1 MTTEQETNLREALQA
16 AYPASKPPDAL
27 HQRVAALAEE
37 TPAATPPQR
46 SQRLRVGLRLAAVSA
61 TVLAV
66 FAFLLPPK
74 LTAVQAYQRMA
85 DSLRDVRSAHY
96 VTWTIQP
103 DGKRVKSSEVWY
115 QAGQWRTES
124 VSGVGTG
131 QRTQT
136 QVCRAG
142 KRWTYDDRNNTV
154 TLDQKAFP
162 EGMETSGFSI
172 TAGLRDEAAHGQ
184 KTQVH
189 LLGATSVQ
197 GRPAHVI
204 LLYSQWAYD
213 KAEPYDRSRI
223 VVDDATGLP
232 IRGEFQRRKPGAAQ
246 WVTASIGESQY
257 NQSLPAALFTARFP
271 QSARFIDAIAER
283 EQWRQRLSL
292 GVASQ
297 LVGKTSNM
305 ITYPQPDDP
314 YHPKFQGTN
323 TPTRIVVRDF
333 QVNVRGDVFLLFTAD
348 QAVGFEGNNPFSAEL
363 TDEFGTKYVSSVFQK
378 RSKFVFAPTSLE
390 SGIANNRMSGYLFN
404 NEEVEGCWW
413 VPLQPQGQWKPRRFT
428 LSLRLPYLGNAV
440 FDLSVQRPETAN
452 LPEYMPYMARP
463 LPAAYMEEDD
473 AQTRAYSYWHDAHD
487 LPSALAWYRKTIDL
501 NSAVQRKFGLQPY
514 NAYQWFDMYQVLMEM
529 GHIEEAKAALLRAK
543 SDDDRS
549 ITPTETR
556 PWIQAAM
563 KKLGMTP

>member
-1 MTTEQETNLREALQA
+1 MTTEQETTLREALQA
-16 AYPASKPPDAL
+16 AYPAAAPPDSL
-27 HQRVAALAEE
+27 HRRIAALAEQ
-37 TPAATPPQR
+37 TAAANSPQR
-46 SQRLRVGLRLAAVSA
+46 FRRWRTGLRLAAVAA

-66 FAFLLPPK
+66 FAFLLSPK
-74 LTAVQAYQRMA
+74 LTAVQAYQRMT

-115 QAGQWRTES
+115 QAGQWRTEDA
-124 VSGVGTG
+124 SGEGKG
-131 QRTQT
+131 RETQT
-136 QVCRAG
+136 QICRAG
-142 KRWTYDDRNNTV
+142 KRWTYDDRDNTV

-172 TAGLRDEAAHGQ
+172 TAGLRDQAAHGQ

-197 GRPAHVI
+197 GRPAHII

-213 KAEPYDRSRI
+213 KAEPSDRSRI

-232 IRGEFQRRKPGAAQ
+232 IRSELQRRKPGAVQ
-246 WVTASIGESQY
+246 WITAGISELQY
-257 NQSLPAALFTARFP
+257 NQNLPAALFTAHFP
-271 QSARFIDAIAER
+271 QSARFVDAITGR

-297 LVGKTSNM
+297 LVGKTSNV

-323 TPTRIVVRDF
+323 TPTRVVVRDF
-333 QVNVRGDVFLLFTAD
+333 QVNERGDVFLLFTAD
-348 QAVGFEGNNPFSAEL
+348 KAVGFEGNDPFSAEL
-363 TDEFGTKYVSSVFQK
+363 TDEFGTKYASSVFQH

-390 SGIANNRMSGYLFN
+390 SGIGDNRMSGYLFN

-413 VPLQPQGQWKPRRFT
+413 VPLQPQGPWKPRRFT
-428 LSLRLPYLGNAV
+428 LTLRLPYVGSAV
-440 FDLSVQRPETAN
+440 FGLPVQKPATAN

-463 LPAAYMEEDD
+463 LPAAYLEEDD
-473 AQTRAYSYWHDAHD
+473 AQTGAYSYWHDAHD
-487 LPSALAWYRKTIDL
+487 LPQALAWYRKAIDL
-501 NSAVQRKFGLQPY
+501 NSAVQRKFGFQPY
-514 NAYQWFDMYQVLMEM
+514 NAYQWFDVYQVLMEM
-529 GHIEEAKAALLRAK
+529 GRTEEAKAALMRAK
-543 SDDDRS
+543 KDDDRA
-549 ITPTETR
+549 TDPTETR
-556 PWIQAAM
+556 AWIQDAM
-563 KKLGMTP
+563 KEQGMTP